1 MNIDNCVV
9 FKGIG
14 KDIVL
19 ILSET
24 VSFEDIK
31 ETLNKKIEA
40 SSKFFSGVT
49 TSITLKGRELSE
61 NEEKEII
68 DIISEKGNINISFLK
83 TDTDIS
89 SSKNI
94 INTNMPNCS
103 FTKYH
108 KGSIRSGQVL
118 EFEGSIVIIGDIN
131 PGAMVKATGNITVL
145 GQLKGIAH
153 AGCNG
158 DKKAFVSAIYMVP
171 VQLRIADI
179 ITVFPDEN
187 IHGEK
192 PAELAYIEDGQIYVR
207 PLN

>member
-68 DIISEKGNINISFLK
+68 DIISEKGNINISFL
-83 TDTDIS
+83 
-89 SSKNI
+89 N
-94 INTNMPNCS
+94 
-103 FTKYH
+103 
-108 KGSIRSGQVL
+108 
-118 EFEGSIVIIGDIN
+118 
-131 PGAMVKATGNITVL
+131 
-145 GQLKGIAH
+145 
-153 AGCNG
+153 
-158 DKKAFVSAIYMVP
+158 
-171 VQLRIADI
+171 
-179 ITVFPDEN
+179 
-187 IHGEK
+187 
-192 PAELAYIEDGQIYVR
+192 
-207 PLN
+207 

>member
-14 KDIVL
+14 KDIAL
-19 ILSET
+19 ILSKE

-31 ETLNKKIEA
+31 HTLGKKIEA
-40 SSKFFSGVT
+40 SAKFFDGVT
-49 TSITLKGRELSE
+49 TSITLKGRKLSE
-61 NEEKEII
+61 DEEKEII

-83 TDTDIS
+83 TDTDVSYPQKVIHNS
-89 SSKNI
+89 I
-94 INTNMPNCS
+94 PDCS

-158 DKKAFVSAIYMVP
+158 DRKAFVSAIYMVP

-179 ITVFPDEN
+179 ITVFPEEN
-187 IHGEK
+187 IRGEK
-192 PAELAYIEDGQIYVR
+192 PVEFAYIEDGQIYVR

>member
-14 KDIVL
+14 KDIAL
-19 ILSET
+19 ILSES

-31 ETLNKKIEA
+31 ETLTKKIEA
-40 SSKFFSGVT
+40 SSKFFNGVT

-61 NEEKEII
+61 SEEQEII
-68 DIISEKGNINISFLK
+68 DIISEKGHINISFLK
-83 TDTDIS
+83 TDTDKLS
-89 SSKNI
+89 SQKIIKN
-94 INTNMPNCS
+94 NMPDCS

-158 DKKAFVSAIYMVP
+158 DKDAFVSAICMVP

-179 ITVFPDEN
+179 ITVFPKEN
-187 IHGEK
+187 TRGEK
-192 PAELAYIEDGQIYVR
+192 PVEFAYIKDGKIYVR